1 MLPTLAELLTLP
13 PFAGARVLSAPGQ
26 LTQPI
31 TWVHVSEV
39 LDAARFLSGGEL
51 LLGTGLEVARAA
63 PEARVTYLRSLAQG
77 GAHGLALE
85 LVGPLREVPAELL
98 QTARLLDFPLITFSH
113 EVRFADLTRAAHE
126 LILGRRGG
134 DPGDGLGGVL
144 LALRETGRAD
154 AFRASQLGPLLS
166 LPARPRA
173 TLLGTLDAMLALHF
187 NIAEVARRLGVR
199 RQTVYYRLEQLRGM
213 LGDLDDPARRLTLGL
228 ALALTETAPLQ
239 LPQPG
244 SGGDQPRP
252 QE

>member
-13 PFAGARVLSAPGQ
+13 VFTGARLLSAPGQ

-63 PEARVTYLRSLAQG
+63 PDARVAYLRSLAQG

-85 LVGPLREVPAELL
+85 LVGPLREVPPGMIETAQELN
-98 QTARLLDFPLITFSH
+98 FPLITFAH

-126 LILGRRGG
+126 LILGRRGA
-134 DPGDGLGGVL
+134 DPGEGLSAVL
-144 LALRETGRAD
+144 LALQETGRAE
-154 AFRASQLGPLLS
+154 AFRAALLGPLLS

-173 TLLGTLDAMLALHF
+173 TLLGTLDALITQRF
-187 NIAEVARRLGVR
+187 NVAVVARRLGVR

-213 LGDLDDPARRLTLGL
+213 LGDLDSPQRQLALGVAL
-228 ALALTETAPLQ
+228 ALAHTATPS
-239 LPQPG
+239 PPG
-244 SGGDQPRP
+244 SSGDQPRP

>member
-13 PFAGARVLSAPGQ
+13 AFGGAQVLSAPGQ
-26 LTQPI
+26 LVQEV

-51 LLGTGLEVARAA
+51 LLSTGLEVARAA
-63 PEARVTYLRSLAQG
+63 PDARVAYLRSLAQG

-98 QTARLLDFPLITFSH
+98 QTARLIEFPLITFAH

-126 LILGRRGG
+126 RILGRRGA
-134 DPGDGLGGVL
+134 DPGDGLGAVV
-144 LALRETGRAD
+144 LALHETGRAE
-154 AFRASQLGPLLS
+154 AFRAAQLGPLLS

-173 TLLGTLDAMLALHF
+173 TLLGTLDALITQRF
-187 NIAEVARRLGVR
+187 NVAVVARGLGVR

-213 LGDLDDPARRLTLGL
+213 LGDLDSPQRQLSLGV
-228 ALALTETAPLQ
+228 ALALSHPT
-239 LPQPG
+239 PG

-252 QE
+252 EE